1 MELQAGCLAFLER
14 KRRLVK
20 EKCVNKIVICHVDT
34 FAEAAAAAAA
44 ASISIFTFYPTDHNE
59 RERGR
64 EGGRGREER
73 PRVRVERINNCRPDV
88 NTAVTTRAN

>member
-44 ASISIFTFYPTDHNE
+44 SISIFTFYPTDHNE
-59 RERGR
+59 SERGR
-64 EGGRGREER
+64 VGGEGERRGRVSELS
-73 PRVRVERINNCRPDV
+73 
-88 NTAVTTRAN
+88 A